1 MRQQFL
7 ADITDTFRTYVY
19 ENNRKIVPTSAAL
32 TVYKPGSTEKLIDAQ
47 VMTIGSDGLLSYGLT
62 AAHNDIASE
71 NYKAVISYVHNAVTY
86 SITLFYDV
94 VNSKLV
100 KVITDE
106 DLINELPQLKD
117 NGWRVHGTADSG
129 STTTIVDAELKRYED
144 DYFTGGLALSLTK
157 DETREITDFVS
168 STGTI
173 TTTAFTGAIATDKYV
188 LTRSFSKEIQ
198 RAFEKIDELLYR
210 SGKRAHLILDP
221 YDLREVHI
229 LYAVSEVCK
238 GFANT
243 GGSDTFWRQMWK
255 DYESKAYAI
264 FKSLQ
269 FKYDASNDGY
279 IAGSEE
285 GKRFTSLKAGR
296 G

>member
-7 ADITDTFRTYVY
+7 ADTAETFQTYVY
-19 ENNRKIVPTSAAL
+19 ANNRKIVPTSATL
-32 TVYKPGSTEKLIDAQ
+32 TVYKPGSSTALISAAA
-47 VMTIGSDGLLSYGLT
+47 MTVGSDGLLSYALT
-62 AAHNDIASE
+62 ATHNDVADE
-71 NYKAVISYVHNAVTY
+71 NYKAVISYVYNAVTY
-86 SITLFYDV
+86 TITLFYDV

-106 DLINELPQLKD
+106 DLVNELPQLKD

-129 STTTIVDAELKRYED
+129 STTTLVDAELKRYED
-144 DYFTGGLALSLTK
+144 DYFTGGLAHSLTK

-173 TTTAFTGAIATDKYV
+173 TTAAFTGAIATDKYI
-188 LTRSFSKEIQ
+188 LTRSFTKEIQ

-229 LYAVSEVCK
+229 CYAVAEVCK
-238 GFANT
+238 GLTLA
-243 GGSDTFWRQMWK
+243 GGEDTFWWQMWK

-264 FKSLQ
+264 FKSLN
-269 FKYDASNDGY
+269 FKYDTSQDGY
-279 IAGSEE
+279 ITGVEE
-285 GKRFTSLKAGR
+285 SKRMTRTIGR

>member
-7 ADITDTFRTYVY
+7 VDTAETFKIYVY
-19 ENNRKIVPTSAAL
+19 ENNRKVVPASATL
-32 TVYKPGSTEKLIDAQ
+32 TVYKPGSTDKLIDAA
-47 VMTIGSDGLLSYGLT
+47 VMTVGGDGLLSYSLT
-62 AAHNDIASE
+62 ATHNDIAGE
-71 NYKAVISYVHNAVTY
+71 NYKAVISYVYNSMAYT
-86 SITLFYDV
+86 ITLFYDV

-106 DLINELPQLKD
+106 DLVNELPQLKD

-129 STTTIVDAELKRYED
+129 STTTLVDAELKRYED
-144 DYFTGGLALSLTK
+144 DYFTGGLAYSITR
-157 DETREITDFVS
+157 DETREITDFVG

-173 TTTAFTGAIATDKYV
+173 TTAAFTGAIAADKYI
-188 LTRSFSKEIQ
+188 LTRSFTKEIQ

-229 LYAVSEVCK
+229 CYAVAEVCK
-238 GFANT
+238 GLTIT
-243 GGSDTFWRQMWK
+243 GEATFWWQMWK

-264 FKSLQ
+264 FKSLK
-269 FKYDASNDGY
+269 FKYDESNDGY
-279 IAGSEE
+279 IAGEE
-285 GKRFTSLKAGR
+285 KNKYLTRTIGR